1 MMYRLHRR
9 EDAPVSGTG
18 QQSGL
23 SRGTLRSGHRTLFAV
38 LAALLATTVFTTSAH
53 ADGPYSSAA
62 ALFTRVPAPRATPAP
77 TPPAPTVP
85 PLVFFRA
92 HGGATF
98 TLTPSTAGG
107 GFDAAAVEIAR
118 QAFAWRNDDFQ
129 SQHAVSTRLLDLV
142 YQTMRHFNAT
152 QVEIV
157 SGFRDGRSTSR
168 HSHGRAIDFTIPG
181 VTMTALAEHL
191 RSLGFVGVG
200 IYPRS
205 GFVHLDVRATS
216 YFWVDHSGAGRRGRV
231 RQILAG
237 VAQRADQAAIA
248 RGEAPDAAVAAAE
261 LEEKAAYASGDPSA
275 RVGRSRAARIL
286 ARRQR
291 VAEERRRIQRRERRQ
306 MRAARAP
313 NEG

>member
-9 EDAPVSGTG
+9 EGTP
-18 QQSGL
+18 
-23 SRGTLRSGHRTLFAV
+23 RSALRTLMTA
-38 LAALLATTVFTTSAH
+38 LAALLAATLFTTSAH

-62 ALFTRVPAPRATPAP
+62 ALFTPMPAPRATPAP
-77 TPPAPTVP
+77 ATPAPAVL

-92 HGGATF
+92 HGGARF
-98 TLTPSTAGG
+98 TLTPSTSGG
-107 GFDAAAVEIAR
+107 GFDAAAIEVAR

-142 YQTMRHFNAT
+142 YQTMRHFEAT
-152 QVEIV
+152 EVEIV

-181 VTMTALAEHL
+181 VTMTALAEYV

-200 IYPRS
+200 IYPRT
-205 GFVHLDVRATS
+205 GFVHLDVRAAS
-216 YFWVDHSGAGRRGRV
+216 YFWVDSSGAGRRGRV

-248 RGEAPDAAVAAAE
+248 RGEAPDATVAAAE

-275 RVGRSRAARIL
+275 RVGHSRAARVI

-291 VAEERRRIQRRERRQ
+291 IAEERRRIQRRERRQ
-306 MRAARAP
+306 MRAARAA
-313 NEG
+313 NDG